1 MSVLHDFSYGRQV
14 GSVTIQRQ
22 PIVHPDRSVFGYAVR
37 AQVLDSSGVP
47 EPDDRVENLVDA
59 ELGQLDLE
67 TLAGDRPLV
76 LRATAG
82 IFTGAIPL
90 TRTGSGLL
98 LEIPLTLAVRDDA
111 VVRASTLR
119 GAGQHL
125 VLGDYSGTASQ
136 DALLPYVD
144 HVKIDTARGADRIAT
159 LVERAHNVGVGVIGE
174 RADTRERIRL
184 AREIGMDLLQGPMFE
199 RNHETTG
206 RSFNAGELQCLELM
220 QLLSADAIDQAAVVR
235 MVGSDPE
242 LAIRVLHLVNS
253 STYGMRRR
261 VDSVHQAVVLVGP
274 QQLAALAMASLI
286 DARPTTVGA
295 LWAVLTRAQTVRALA
310 GSDAG
315 YTVGLL
321 SAVAAQQHYSADD
334 LVSRTGVSDDIAQA
348 LRTGTGPY
356 GPALSAVLAH
366 EENDVEAV
374 LATGF
379 EPFDVAHTYLA
390 AVPEALATASALAIS
405 SRG

>member
-1 MSVLHDFSYGRQV
+1 M
-14 GSVTIQRQ
+14 T
-22 PIVHPDRSVFGYAVR
+22 
-37 AQVLDSSGVP
+37 
-47 EPDDRVENLVDA
+47 
-59 ELGQLDLE
+59 
-67 TLAGDRPLV
+67 T
-76 LRATAG
+76 G
-82 IFTGAIPL
+82 IFTGRQRL
-90 TRTGSGLL
+90 TPPASGLL
-98 LEIPLTLAVRDDA
+98 LEIPLPLAMRDDA
-111 VVRASTLR
+111 VALASALR
-119 GAGQHL
+119 GTGQRL

-144 HVKIDTARGADRIAT
+144 HVKLDTARSADRIAT
-159 LVERAHNVGVGVIGE
+159 LVERAHHSGAGVIGE

-184 AREIGMDLLQGPMFE
+184 AREIGIDLLQGPMFE
-199 RNHETTG
+199 RNHEVTG
-206 RSFNAGELQCLELM
+206 RDFTAGELQCLELM
-220 QLLSADAIDQAAVVR
+220 QLLSADSVDQAAVVR

-253 STYGMRRR
+253 SSYGMRSR

-321 SAVAAQQHYSADD
+321 SAVAAQQHYSVDD
-334 LVSRTGVSDDIAQA
+334 LVRRTGVSDDIAQA
-348 LRTGTGPY
+348 LRTSTGPY
-356 GPALSAVLAH
+356 GPALAAVLAH
-366 EENDVEAV
+366 EENDVEGV
-374 LATGF
+374 IATGL

-390 AVPEALATASALAIS
+390 AVPEALATATALAIS
-405 SRG
+405 SNG